1 MHPKVRTACDRCYVL
16 KERCQRAT
24 PSAECGRCER
34 LGLACSTV
42 RPVRPVGRRAHKKY
56 GTDKRPQRT
65 QPKTDQ
71 ILTGLSDHDPE
82 EKALLSFLLVQPGSL
97 DHFVVCP
104 SFQAEQ
110 QHSLAVQLPTLP
122 LLKDA
127 FLACAATLKHLQSG
141 NADDLDA
148 EASIRYISKAVNA
161 LRSLP
166 ASCLQD
172 AAVYHQVGSL
182 LAFSIH
188 SSIGAGVAE
197 ISRYCLSAAS
207 SIYNEVES
215 GAHTDPWQSFLILQ
229 ETMDCILYRQKPT
242 IRINTSASSVVD
254 RRLGLCLPL
263 LPHYQDLCV
272 ISNSILYAADVNE
285 LARLQKQLDD
295 IRRVVEPWQPP
306 NMDQLLE
313 RFESAEIVHLL
324 AQAKLYRLGALLL
337 GHRLRYPFG
346 QQDAQGQ
353 IWSREIFM
361 ELEMAKRVT
370 KRTMR
375 FVTLPFVIAAVEA
388 QGELLRLQA
397 LQLVHDCVDQYAP
410 SLQKVTKAFLSR
422 IWHERDMNLTTC
434 WFDSTYKPC
443 PILNSING
451 S

>member
-1 MHPKVRTACDRCYVL
+1 MN
-16 KERCQRAT
+16 
-24 PSAECGRCER
+24 
-34 LGLACSTV
+34 
-42 RPVRPVGRRAHKKY
+42 
-56 GTDKRPQRT
+56 
-65 QPKTDQ
+65 
-71 ILTGLSDHDPE
+71 GLSGHNPE
-82 EKALLSFLLVQPGSL
+82 EKALLSFFLGQPGSL

-104 SFQAEQ
+104 SFHDEQ
-110 QHSLAVQLPTLP
+110 QHALAVQLPTVP

-141 NADDLDA
+141 TADDLDA
-148 EASIRYISKAVNA
+148 DASIRYISKAVNA

-172 AAVYHQVGSL
+172 AAVYHQLGSL

-207 SIYNEVES
+207 SLSRETTS
-215 GAHTDPWQSFLILQ
+215 DAQTDPWQSFLILQ
-229 ETMDCILYRQKPT
+229 ETMDCILYRLKPT
-242 IRINTSASSVVD
+242 LRINTSASPMID

-272 ISNSILYAADVNE
+272 ISNSILNATDVDE

-295 IRRVVEPWQPP
+295 IRGIVEPWQPS
-306 NMDQLLE
+306 NMDQLVGK
-313 RFESAEIVHLL
+313 FDSAEIVHLL

-346 QQDAQGQ
+346 QQDAQGE
-353 IWSREIFM
+353 IWSREIMM
-361 ELEMAKRVT
+361 ELDMAKRVT
-370 KRTMR
+370 KRIMR

-388 QGELLRLQA
+388 QGESLRHQA
-397 LQLVHDCVDQYAP
+397 LLLVHDCVDQYAP
-410 SLQKVTKAFLSR
+410 PLQKVTKEFLSR
-422 IWHERDMNLTTC
+422 IWHERDMKTTTC
-434 WFDSTYKPC
+434 WFNSTYKPC